1 MSPLA
6 AGTNER
12 PITCSGCT
20 TQCGLLARLE
30 GERVTALR
38 GDPDHPLSRGYVCP
52 KGKDAAD
59 FIARPDRLLMPLKRV
74 GPRGAGRFVEVDWD
88 EALDEIAGRI
98 ETLTGQH
105 GKRSLAYSYGTF
117 RGGDWGI
124 GERFMNRFGSPNS
137 CGQDK
142 ICYGPITLAEA
153 LTYGMGPTVFT
164 PPVAGL
170 TRCIVVWGMRPSAS
184 APLLW
189 RAIGEARRAGAKLIV
204 IDPQQT
210 REVAQADLWLRPLP
224 GRDLALGLALLKLVI
239 AHGWI
244 DRDFIEAH
252 TLGFAELSGQLAGHA
267 LSDLTAACG
276 VEASALEAAAKL
288 IGSAGPTLIHAG
300 NGLCQGGRPALQIG
314 RTVACLV
321 AVTGN
326 LGRAGGHQ
334 LGGPPRDL
342 RANGAMLDA
351 QHLPPAARAER
362 LGSEAL
368 AWPGAGYAALDEAM
382 ARVWHGQ
389 HDILSWTATAHEPA
403 LWRAIEHGLP
413 YPVKALI
420 VQHHNPLGANPD
432 AARVARALQHE
443 RLELLV
449 VHELFMTA
457 TARLADFVL
466 PAAHWLEKPYY
477 SYGIAFMGA
486 FGDYVGAGHAVV
498 PPAGEARNDYEL
510 FRDLGRRLG
519 QAGDWPDTAE
529 AFYAECAAPT
539 GRSFAVLAS
548 APGGLNFGAA
558 ARHPEHADEAL
569 PPFGVY
575 GTPSGKVE
583 LASSLLADWGQP
595 AVPSLLQTA
604 LDRVDGDW
612 PLVLTTGGRRID
624 GFHQNAQHLPR
635 YRAHHPHPEALLHP
649 DTAADLGI
657 ADGAWVEIRT
667 PVGAVR
673 QRARLSK
680 AVARTVVEADRWWY
694 PEGTGEEA
702 DPYGVLATNINVC
715 TSDAPAD
722 CDPVLGTWLMRG
734 LPCRLRALT

>member
-1 MSPLA
+1 MSPRSA
-6 AGTNER
+6 SAHER
-12 PITCSGCT
+12 PVTCCGCT
-20 TQCGLLARLE
+20 TQCGLLARVE

-38 GDPDHPLSRGYVCP
+38 GDPDHPLSRGYLCP
-52 KGKDAAD
+52 KGKDAAE
-59 FIARPDRLLMPLKRV
+59 FIARQDRLLAPLKRV
-74 GPRGAGRFVEVDWD
+74 GPRGAGRFAEVGWD
-88 EALDEIAGRI
+88 EALDEIADRI
-98 ETLTGQH
+98 ETLTRQH

-164 PPVAGL
+164 PPTAGV
-170 TRCIVVWGMRPSAS
+170 TRCIVVWGMRPAAS

-204 IDPQQT
+204 IDPQRT

-239 AHGWI
+239 EHGWI
-244 DRDFIEAH
+244 DRDFIDAH
-252 TLGFAELSGQLAGHA
+252 TLGFAELAAQLAGHTLA
-267 LSDLTAACG
+267 DLSASCG
-276 VEASALEAAAKL
+276 VSEAELRSAAAL
-288 IGSAGPTLIHAG
+288 IGGHGPTLIHAG

-321 AVTGN
+321 AITGN
-326 LGRAGGHQ
+326 LGRAGAHQ
-334 LGGPPRDL
+334 MGGPPRDL

-362 LGSEAL
+362 LGSADL
-368 AWPGAGYAALDEAM
+368 AWPGTGYAALDAAM

-389 HDILSWTATAHEPA
+389 RDILSWTATAHEPA
-403 LWRAIEHGLP
+403 LWRAIEHGQP

-432 AARVARALQHE
+432 AARVAHALQHE

-449 VHELFMTA
+449 VHDLFMTA

-529 AFYAECAAPT
+529 AFYGECAAPT
-539 GRSFAVLAS
+539 GRSFDALAS
-548 APGGLNFGAA
+548 APGGLSFGAD
-558 ARHPEHADEAL
+558 ARHSTHAAETA
-569 PPFGVY
+569 PPSGVY

-595 AVPSLLQTA
+595 AVPDLLQPA
-604 LDRVDGDW
+604 LDEADGDW
-612 PLVLTTGGRRID
+612 PLVLTSGGRRID

-635 YRAHHPHPEALLHP
+635 YRRHHPDPLALIHPA
-649 DTAADLGI
+649 TASALGI
-657 ADGAWVEIRT
+657 ADGDWVEIRT
-667 PVGAVR
+667 PLGAVR
-673 QRARLSK
+673 QRAEFSDV
-680 AVARTVVEADRWWY
+680 VARQVVEADRWWY
-694 PEGTGEEA
+694 PEGTGDVA

-715 TSDAPAD
+715 TSDAPED

-734 LPCRLRALT
+734 LPCRVRAL